1 VRGVCLFA
9 GLGMVGGGEGDR
21 VGGSGGAGVGVGAGQ
36 QFVDRSKVRI
46 LLCDGDATSS
56 REVLRLLCNCSYQGQ
71 SNRFTPRTYSLSNP
85 WDFPD

>member
-1 VRGVCLFA
+1 VVGVLG

-21 VGGSGGAGVGVGAGQ
+21 VGGGGGGGGGLGVGGGQ

-56 REVLRLLCNCSYQGQ
+56 REVLRLLCNCSYHG
-71 SNRFTPRTYSLSNP
+71 
-85 WDFPD
+85 